1 VSETAAIVLQ
11 ARMGSRR
18 LPGKALALVAGRTV
32 LQHCVER
39 LQARSGIPVVLAT
52 TTLAED
58 DCVVQEGK
66 RLGVEVVRGP
76 DEDVLGRFVMVAS
89 ALSLEEI
96 VRATADNPAVD
107 IDAPRRVLGL
117 RRRTGADHVTE
128 RGLPHG
134 TAVEAVAA
142 EALFRAANLTN
153 AQSDREHVTLFLQ
166 RDPRFVALRSQAPV
180 EVHRP
185 DLRLT
190 VDTAKDL
197 AFVRR
202 VIEHAEIDTPPP
214 VPLAVLIAAAD
225 RLSIGVA
232 HAGAIDRDPSPPVSS
247 A

>member
-1 VSETAAIVLQ
+1 VIENAAIVLQ

-32 LQHCVER
+32 LEHCVER
-39 LQARSGIPVVLAT
+39 LQARSGMRVVLAT

-58 DCVVQEGK
+58 DCVAQEGK
-66 RLGVEVVRGP
+66 RLGIEVVRGP

-89 ALSLEEI
+89 ALSLAEI

-107 IDAPRRVLGL
+107 IDAPRRVLEL
-117 RRRTGADHVTE
+117 RRSTGADHVTE

-134 TAVEAVAA
+134 TTVEAVAA
-142 EALFRAANLTN
+142 EALVRSAELTN
-153 AQSDREHVTLFLQ
+153 TQSDREHVTLFLQ
-166 RDPRFVALRSQAPV
+166 RDPRFVALRFPAPM

-190 VDTAKDL
+190 VDTAEDL
-197 AFVRR
+197 AFVRM
-202 VIEHAEIDTPPP
+202 VIEHAEIGTPRP

-232 HAGAIDRDPSPPVSS
+232 HADTIDREPPVSS

>member
-1 VSETAAIVLQ
+1 MIENAAIVLQ

-58 DCVVQEGK
+58 DRVAQEAR

-76 DEDVLGRFVMVAS
+76 DEDVLGRFAMVAS
-89 ALSLEEI
+89 ALSLAEI

-107 IDAPRRVLGL
+107 IDAPRRVLEL
-117 RRRTGADHVTE
+117 RRSTGADHVTE

-142 EALFRAANLTN
+142 EALFRSAELTKT
-153 AQSDREHVTLFLQ
+153 QSDREHVTLFLQ
-166 RDPRFVALRSQAPV
+166 RDPRFVALRFAAPT

-190 VDTAKDL
+190 VDTADDL
-197 AFVRR
+197 AFVRI
-202 VIEHAEIDTPPP
+202 VIEQAEIDTPHP
-214 VPLAVLIAAAD
+214 VPLAALIAVAD
-225 RLSIGVA
+225 RISRGVA
-232 HAGAIDRDPSPPVSS
+232 HATTIDSNPPVNS